1 MIYQSFATVYD
12 RLMDHSLYTQWRDYT
27 LEQLK
32 GQASVLELACGAG
45 DLAIL
50 LKQAGLDV
58 VGLDLSEEMLSIASE
73 KATEADVTLPLL
85 QGDMT
90 DLGEIGTFD
99 AVTCFDDS
107 ICYMPDLDHVKQVF
121 EQVYQ
126 RLNVG
131 GQFLFDAHS
140 LHQMDDLFPGF
151 MYNDKTEET
160 AFMWTSYAGEVP
172 HSVEHD
178 LSFFVW
184 DDQIDGY
191 QELNELHH
199 ERTYPLADFTTT
211 LEQVGFKNV
220 QVSADFGQNAVQ
232 TDSVRWFFSAVK

>member
-12 RLMDHSLYTQWRDYT
+12 RLMDHSLYQKWCDYT
-27 LEQLK
+27 LAQLSTK
-32 GQASVLELACGAG
+32 KRVLELACGAG

-50 LKQAGLDV
+50 LKKAGLSV
-58 VGLDLSEEMLSIASE
+58 VGLDLSEEMLSIAAE
-73 KATEADVTLPLL
+73 KAQTAGVELPLL

-90 DLGEIGTFD
+90 DLSEIGTFE

-107 ICYMPDLDHVKQVF
+107 ICYMSDLKQVQAVF
-121 EQVYQ
+121 KQVYQ
-126 RLNVG
+126 CLEMG

-140 LHQMDDLFPGF
+140 LYQMDELFPGF

-184 DDQIDGY
+184 DDQLNGY

-199 ERTYPLADFTTT
+199 ERTYPLADFVQA
-211 LEQVGFKNV
+211 LEAVGFKQV
-220 QVSADFGQNAVQ
+220 QVSADFGQSTVQ
-232 TDSVRWFFSAVK
+232 SDSVRWFFSAVK